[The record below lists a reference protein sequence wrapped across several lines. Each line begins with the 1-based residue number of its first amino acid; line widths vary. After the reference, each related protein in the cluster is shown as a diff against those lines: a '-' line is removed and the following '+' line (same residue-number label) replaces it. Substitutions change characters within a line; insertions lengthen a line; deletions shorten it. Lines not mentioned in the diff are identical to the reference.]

1 MHTELW
7 PPLSLIRSAFE
18 RAPAIAPGEQV
29 VAAPRGSNA
38 TPHSAMQDLLLPLT
52 ELARRREAVARRAFP
67 ARWAPGR
74 VLSVVHDGRL
84 LGVLLD
90 KCIGDEQWQGWMAAG
105 EADWAGAFD
114 VLLEPGDEPFEP
126 LFGVVQAWNP
136 VTLMQA
142 PQLCARVL
150 GELSATRLAAV
161 RAVHDEWMAQQPP
174 AIDAAPGHIALRSVG
189 GVFTV
194 LSGTP
199 LGGNDPRTEYQT
211 LYRDAAQ
218 SLSASL
224 QAAPA
229 QQPAPVPPAADAIAE
244 AGWGARLHRWFGADM
259 LVRPA
264 FALLALVVV
273 VQGSGL
279 LNRGGEDD
287 EVRFRSVP
295 TAPAPAPV
303 ELLVQWKAGVGLDDA
318 ALALRA
324 ASAEIV
330 AGPDARGAWRLR
342 AVDPVAA
349 RAALAAS
356 PLVDSV
362 RAADGSGGG

>member
-38 TPHSAMQDLLLPLT
+38 TPHSAAQDLLLPLT

-74 VLSVVHDGRL
+74 LLSVVHDGRL

-90 KCIGDEQWQGWMAAG
+90 KCIDDEHWQGWMAAG

-136 VTLMQA
+136 VTLTPT

-161 RAVHDEWMAQQPP
+161 RAVHDEWMAQQSL

-199 LGGNDPRTEYQT
+199 LGGNDPRTEYQA
-211 LYRDAAQ
+211 LYRDVAQ
-218 SLSASL
+218 SLGASL

-229 QQPAPVPPAADAIAE
+229 PQTLPPAADAMAE
-244 AGWGARLHRWFGADM
+244 GGWGARLRRWFGADM
-259 LVRPA
+259 VVRPA

-273 VQGSGL
+273 VQGTGL
-279 LNRGGEDD
+279 LSRGGEDD

-295 TAPAPAPV
+295 TAPAPV
-303 ELLVQWKAGVGLDDA
+303 ELLVQWKAGVGLDKA

-324 ASAEIV
+324 ASAELV

-342 AVDPVAA
+342 AADPVAA

-356 PLVDSV
+356 PLVESV

>member
-18 RAPAIAPGEQV
+18 RAPAVAPGEQI
-29 VAAPRGSNA
+29 VAPPRGSNA
-38 TPHSAMQDLLLPLT
+38 TPHNAAQDLLLPLT
-52 ELARRREAVARRAFP
+52 ELARRREAVAQRAFP

-74 VLSVVHDGRL
+74 LVSLVHDGRL

-90 KCIGDEQWQGWMAAG
+90 KCIGDDRWQGWMAAG
-105 EADWAGAFD
+105 EADWAGAYD

-136 VTLMQA
+136 VALMPA

-161 RAVHDEWMAQQPP
+161 RAVHDEWMAQQPL

-199 LGGNDPRTEYQT
+199 LGGNDPRAEYQA

-218 SLSASL
+218 SVSAAL
-224 QAAPA
+224 QVAPVP
-229 QQPAPVPPAADAIAE
+229 QQVPPAADAMADG
-244 AGWGARLHRWFGADM
+244 GWGARLRRWFGADM

-273 VQGSGL
+273 VQGTGL

-295 TAPAPAPV
+295 IAPAAAPV
-303 ELLVQWKAGVGLDDA
+303 ELLVQWKAGVDLDQA

-324 ASAEIV
+324 ASAELV

-342 AVDPVAA
+342 ATDPAAA

-356 PLVDSV
+356 PLVDTV
-362 RAADGSGGG
+362 RMADGSGGE